1 MFCIWDDV
9 NSPENLEGLSFIYWS
24 KSFSLENSS
33 FSITDILEKNSDRY
47 KSFYL
52 EFVLELGISEHNGKS
67 VIDLLA
73 FRPDFS
79 FWWMT
84 LIAQKNNWAKSPQIN
99 HILKLMVLEDWL
111 NRNKCKKLFINTRN
125 FELFRSISKLC
136 KTKDIKL
143 INLKKKK
150 IIFCLV

>member
-111 NRNKCKKLFINTRN
+111 NRNKCKNY
-125 FELFRSISKLC
+125 S
-136 KTKDIKL
+136 
-143 INLKKKK
+143 
-150 IIFCLV
+150 